1 MNASMHK
8 DRMSDEGGFTL
19 VELIVVM
26 TLTTIILFAVFSV
39 FDSFSSD
46 SARQL
51 RQTDANDQARGALD
65 DVVRD
70 LRQSATIIRADGND
84 LVYSVFDPSIG
95 YRTERFCL
103 GPSNEV
109 YHARSVATPASP
121 GNPCPSGGSIW
132 TVAKI
137 STRESTNTAANPIFR
152 YDSTDPTKV
161 KSVGITLSLDTS
173 GGGQTNLPSTL
184 RSSAVVRRAA
194 GTLQAGDE
202 DLTADCTSTGALLSL
217 NATGIGAVTPVTVT
231 YATDGGVALGA
242 GLINVPI
249 PTGVTRVVATITDA
263 LGVTQ
268 TVTKDVACG

>member
-1 MNASMHK
+1 MHN
-8 DRMSDEGGFTL
+8 DRMSSESGFTL
-19 VELIVVM
+19 IELIVVM
-26 TLTTIILFAVFSV
+26 MLTTIILFGVFTM

-51 RQTDANDQARGALD
+51 RQTDANDQARRAID

-70 LRQSATIIRADGND
+70 LRQSATISRADGND
-84 LVYSVFDPSIG
+84 LVYTVFDPASG

-103 GPSNEV
+103 SPSNDV

-137 STRESTNTAANPIFR
+137 STRGSTNSTANPIFR

-173 GGGQTNLPSTL
+173 GGGHTNQPTTL
-184 RSSAVVRRAA
+184 RSSAVMRRAS
-194 GTLQAGDE
+194 GTLQVGDE

-217 NATGIGAVTPVTVT
+217 NITGIGAVAPVTVT
-231 YATDGGVALGA
+231 YANSGGIALGT
-242 GLINVPI
+242 GLLNVPI
-249 PTGVTRVVATITDA
+249 PAGVTRVVATVTDA

-268 TVTKDVACG
+268 TVTKDIECG